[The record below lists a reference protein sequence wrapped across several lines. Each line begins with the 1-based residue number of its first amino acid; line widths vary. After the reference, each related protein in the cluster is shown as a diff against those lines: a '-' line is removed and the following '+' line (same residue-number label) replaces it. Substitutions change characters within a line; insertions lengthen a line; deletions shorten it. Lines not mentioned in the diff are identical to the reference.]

1 MHADD
6 EESCFR
12 CDLADEMGLGARSVY
27 YAVELVKH
35 EPRRRSRRAGDAA
48 KPRQLALV
56 AALDGAR

>member
-1 MHADD
+1 MK
-6 EESCFR
+6 
-12 CDLADEMGLGARSVY
+12 MGLGARSVY

-56 AALDGAR
+56 ASLDGAR